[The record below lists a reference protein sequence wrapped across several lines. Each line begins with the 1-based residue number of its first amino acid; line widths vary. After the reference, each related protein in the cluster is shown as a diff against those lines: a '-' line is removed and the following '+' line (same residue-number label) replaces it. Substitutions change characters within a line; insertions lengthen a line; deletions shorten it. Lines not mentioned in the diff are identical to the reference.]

1 MKGKDDIL
9 VKTKPLLEMVDSPWE
24 DFLAV
29 DAQEPE
35 IELFS
40 A

>member
-1 MKGKDDIL
+1 MMKIDIL
-9 VKTKPLLEMVDSPWE
+9 VKTTPLLEIVNKPWE
-24 DFLAV
+24 DFLSV